1 MENKKLSVKE
11 VFEAISEI
19 CKRSGITCN
28 DCAIKK
34 LVGNGNCLEK
44 IPEHLDEVIKIL
56 KQWKDVHKQIQTE
69 WAYICR
75 IIEKNWD
82 GSKRCVYEQ
91 DITGSKDIFLE
102 SESVLKEYCKNH
114 KGEYIAVFEYVCRVK
129 ENG

>member
-1 MENKKLSVKE
+1 MENKELSVKE

-56 KQWKDVHKQIQTE
+56 KQWKDSTNKSKPNGLIYAESLRKTGMVQSGVCMK
-69 WAYICR
+69 R
-75 IIEKNWD
+75 ILQEAKISFWNLSRFSKNTAKIIKV
-82 GSKRCVYEQ
+82 SILLYLNMYAE
-91 DITGSKDIFLE
+91 
-102 SESVLKEYCKNH
+102 
-114 KGEYIAVFEYVCRVK
+114 
-129 ENG
+129 